1 MLCIFVCI
9 YVLVCRFRFIK
20 ELCYTH
26 QKWGWIQQG
35 GKSWEKSIAGRISN
49 ADEGG
54 FVLPPNIVDIVDTA
68 NIVESQRGDA
78 DTITNADEGLGEE
91 KNNISSVQLLF

>member
-1 MLCIFVCI
+1 M
-9 YVLVCRFRFIK
+9 RNG
-20 ELCYTH
+20 
-26 QKWGWIQQG
+26 GWIQRS
-35 GKSWEKSIAGRISN
+35 GKRWEKSIAGSISN

-54 FVLPPNIVDIVDTA
+54 FVLPANIVDTANTA

-91 KNNISSVQLLF
+91 KNNISSVQLSF